1 MTHCDR
7 DCTTPNPGY
16 RIATY
21 PWIRTPTSKRH
32 RPKASLSGVPSL
44 PPVVFLLWNTFT
56 PSAPAAVTQATVF
69 LKGDSKVIGKGL
81 DPSASRGFHIHQSGD
96 LSGGCV
102 SAGPHF
108 NPFGKNHGAPTDT
121 DRHVGDLGNIKSDEA
136 GVAAFSFSDS
146 LISLNGPL
154 SIIGRAVVV
163 HAGTDDLGKGGD
175 EESLKTGNAGGR
187 AACGVI
193 GLL

>member
-1 MTHCDR
+1 MDPYTNKQK
-7 DCTTPNPGY
+7 TSTKSLLIGGAL
-16 RIATY
+16 AT
-21 PWIRTPTSKRH
+21 
-32 RPKASLSGVPSL
+32 AVL
-44 PPVVFLLWNTFT
+44 FLLWNTFT
-56 PSAPAAVTQATVF
+56 SSAPAAVTKATVF
-69 LKGDSKVIGKGL
+69 IQGDSKVTGKVTFEQASVDAPVTVSGNLEGL

-193 GLL
+193 GLV

>member
-1 MTHCDR
+1 MDPYT
-7 DCTTPNPGY
+7 NKQK
-16 RIATY
+16 
-21 PWIRTPTSKRH
+21 TSTK
-32 RPKASLSGVPSL
+32 SLFIGGAL
-44 PPVVFLLWNTFT
+44 AAAVVFLLWNTFT
-56 PSAPAAVTQATVF
+56 PSAPAAATVF
-69 LKGDSKVIGKGL
+69 LKGDSKVTGKVTFEQASVGAPVTVSGNLVGL

-193 GLL
+193 GGLFL

>member
-1 MTHCDR
+1 MD
-7 DCTTPNPGY
+7 PYNKQK
-16 RIATY
+16 
-21 PWIRTPTSKRH
+21 TSTKSFFIGG
-32 RPKASLSGVPSL
+32 ALAAA
-44 PPVVFLLWNTFT
+44 VVFLLWNAFT
-56 PSAPAAVTQATVF
+56 PSAPAAATAF
-69 LKGDSKVIGKGL
+69 LKADSKVTGKVTFEQASPGAPVLVTGNLEGL
-81 DPSASRGFHIHQSGD
+81 DPSASRGIHIHQFGD
-96 LSGGCV
+96 LSEGCI
-102 SAGPHF
+102 SAGSHF

-154 SIIGRAVVV
+154 SIVGRAVVV
-163 HAGTDDLGKGGD
+163 HAGTDDLGKGGN

>member
-1 MTHCDR
+1 MDPYHQQKTS
-7 DCTTPNPGY
+7 TKSLFIGGALA
-16 RIATY
+16 AT
-21 PWIRTPTSKRH
+21 I
-32 RPKASLSGVPSL
+32 
-44 PPVVFLLWNTFT
+44 VFLLWNGFT
-56 PSAPAAVTQATVF
+56 SSAPAAVTKATVF
-69 LKGDSKVIGKGL
+69 VSGDSKVTGKVTFEQASPDAPMVVTGSLEGL
-81 DPSASRGFHIHQSGD
+81 DPSASRGFHIHQFGD
-96 LSGGCV
+96 LSEGCI

-108 NPFGKNHGAPTDT
+108 NPFGKNHGAPTDA
-121 DRHVGDLGNIKSDEA
+121 DRHVGDLGNIKSDEV
-136 GVAAFSFSDS
+136 GAAVFSFSDS

-163 HAGTDDLGKGGD
+163 HAGTDDLGKGGN

>member
-1 MTHCDR
+1 MD
-7 DCTTPNPGY
+7 PYANKQK
-16 RIATY
+16 
-21 PWIRTPTSKRH
+21 TSTK
-32 RPKASLSGVPSL
+32 SLFIGGALAAAVL
-44 PPVVFLLWNTFT
+44 FLLWNTFT
-56 PSAPAAVTQATVF
+56 PSAPAAVTKATVF
-69 LKGDSKVIGKGL
+69 LSGDSKVIGKVTFEQASVDAPVTVSGNLEGL

>member
-1 MTHCDR
+1 MDPYANKQKTSTR
-7 DCTTPNPGY
+7 SLFIGGA
-16 RIATY
+16 IA
-21 PWIRTPTSKRH
+21 
-32 RPKASLSGVPSL
+32 AAVL
-44 PPVVFLLWNTFT
+44 FLVWNTFT
-56 PSAPAAVTQATVF
+56 PSAPTAVTKATVF
-69 LKGDSKVIGKGL
+69 LTGDSKVIGKVTFEQASADAPVTVSGNLEGL

-108 NPFGKNHGAPTDT
+108 NPFGKNHGAPSDT
-121 DRHVGDLGNIKSDEA
+121 DRHVGDLGNIKSDGA

-146 LISLNGPL
+146 LISLNGPS

-193 GLL
+193 GLV